1 MPSCR
6 QCGSRR
12 SKDGACIR
20 CTCKHCKRNGS
31 IRARGL
37 CSECYKNADIRSQ
50 YGRRRLESHGRGEPT
65 EEDVERIIA
74 EQMALPLPWWWD
86 LETRRMRMEE
96 SNG

>member
-1 MPSCR
+1 MPSQCR

-20 CTCKHCKRNGS
+20 CVCKHCGKNNR

-50 YGRRRLESHGRGEPT
+50 YGRRLESHGRGEPT
-65 EEDVERIIA
+65 EEEVERIIA

-86 LETRRMRMEE
+86 HETKRMRMEE
-96 SNG
+96 EA